1 MHIYE
6 VVQTSPKY
14 IWRLFHSL
22 NENLLPKPSLT
33 ILPFP
38 SLWQPLIIFLSV
50 FLYLFWMFLISG
62 ILPLWPF
69 RGCLHISRGDSFISF
84 LFLSVLAFL
93 LFEREIPDELKI
105 KERSPS
111 MWDASNPRVETTVM
125 VWRQSHKP
133 DQKRLTL
140 PMPKQKQEKCRKLR
154 WKTTNWKACLTTQ
167 GQRKFNIPAMQKTL
181 KSQCF

>member
-1 MHIYE
+1 MSIMHIYE

-84 LFLSVLAFL
+84 LFLFVLAFL

-125 VWRQSHKP
+125 V
-133 DQKRLTL
+133 
-140 PMPKQKQEKCRKLR
+140 
-154 WKTTNWKACLTTQ
+154 
-167 GQRKFNIPAMQKTL
+167 
-181 KSQCF
+181 